1 MPPKWYKILY
11 HKVKSEIMNINDVLQ
26 KFISLLEDKKYF
38 EAHNVLEPIWLKMK
52 KEHHQYTNLA
62 RGLINAAVAFE
73 HIKRDTPT
81 AMTKARK
88 TFVGYM
94 KYRHMCDD
102 SDCYFKLA
110 CEKADDIAARAGL

>member
-1 MPPKWYKILY
+1 
-11 HKVKSEIMNINDVLQ
+11 MNINDVLQ
-26 KFISLLEDKKYF
+26 KFIVLLENEEYF
-38 EAHNVLEPIWLKMK
+38 EAHNVFEQVWLEMK
-52 KEHHQYTNLA
+52 KEHHSCVDLA

-88 TFVGYM
+88 VFAGYT

-102 SDCYFKLA
+102 MDCYFESA
-110 CEKADDIAARAGL
+110 CKKVDEIAKNLEILL